1 MTKFIEIDST
11 FRNRSDED
19 NYGPGEFQILSQKN
33 ESRNQIF
40 DDTISDHVI
49 LADWRRANFSLVPT
63 DTPSTPATRIATHGI
78 QLEPVKSTL
87 PDSSFTY
94 TGTSDHLQLTSMLS
108 RSSAYNGILH
118 HEENYYWGANCT
130 VTTNGAVSSSR
141 VIGYHYTG
149 NNSCHVHLADPVI
162 IDDTSAV
169 EISDPTHA
177 YDSAQIDGKSNAWE
191 FVPGGPPLH
200 SYVGSTLYVFSQGVS
215 TPSPPNTFLITNHD
229 KINNLIELNNGINL
243 NIIGPT
249 DEFIIR
255 QKAYDSSFIHDQ
267 TLHNYFGTALFTG
280 ATTDFQNEF
289 AFKGDINMNNI
300 SKYDFIE
307 LHKPNEYGHILS
319 TYISETQFT
328 MTASGDPP
336 PSTTDGAYTGCTIR
350 FIMDKG
356 GNGNPADYV
365 SEDRIITAYTG
376 ATRTVTID
384 KALNNT
390 LVDYTGLAATIS
402 IMIFP
407 PVEISEISTVHNYN
421 FTAYTQTVGGQPLGQ
436 GVGTNYLNL
445 LNYTVNPT
453 LATYWD
459 ESTWWDGVK
468 NIYPYT
474 SSVNSGVIDQATLF
488 GASNMLAGSQ
498 GPLYNKVIIYEN
510 GGLYEYGWVKNHV
523 IIFQDSGRG
532 RRYQYNYLEIDTD
545 LAAKIGTI
553 TVTNPNLLIKS
564 ATMKT
569 PFLRNPYAAYGVD
582 TKINIF
588 NILRHV
594 DDNHQRLILPQTL
607 TEKKFRISL
616 VNLSL
621 PNKLLKCSKGGYIT
635 EYPYVYVKFRTT
647 ENSNKGSNGW
657 FYSQNPKFEQKDFR
671 VIIDNTVDDTTTSHV
686 SLRSSDMTYDDFYL
700 KVSDTIFF
708 GVFMPDGS
716 RFETIED
723 DLQSPY
729 RPNPT
734 LQISAMFSL
743 EDMTLPMKSRTGG
756 VNGQMM
762 PGQFAPGF

>member
-11 FRNRSDED
+11 FRNRNDTD
-19 NYGPGEFQILSQKN
+19 NHGPGEFEIRSQRN
-33 ESRNQIF
+33 ESSTGIF
-40 DDTISDHVI
+40 DDVVSDHVI
-49 LADWRRANFSLVPT
+49 LADWRRANFTLVPS
-63 DTPSTPATRIATHGI
+63 DTPTTFATRVATHGI
-78 QLEPVKSTL
+78 QLEPVNITL
-87 PDSSFTY
+87 PDSSLSY
-94 TGTSDHLQLTSMLS
+94 SGHSDHLHLTSMLS
-108 RSSAYNGILH
+108 RSSAYNGVLH
-118 HEENYYWGANCT
+118 HEENYYWGANCI

-141 VIGYHYTG
+141 ILGYHYTG
-149 NNSCHVHLADPVI
+149 DNECRVHLAEPVI
-162 IDDTSAV
+162 IDNTSSV
-169 EISDPTHA
+169 EITDPSHK
-177 YDSAQIDGKSNAWE
+177 YDSSQTDGKADAWE

-215 TPSPPNTFLITNHD
+215 TPSPPNTFLITAHD
-229 KINNLIELNNGINL
+229 KINNLIQLNNGINL
-243 NIIGPT
+243 NVIGPT

-255 QKAYDSSFIHDQ
+255 KKPYDSSFIHDQ

-280 ATTDFQNEF
+280 ATPDFLNEF
-289 AFKGDINMNNI
+289 AFKGDINMSNI
-300 SKYDFIE
+300 TKYDFIE

-336 PSTTDGAYTGCTIR
+336 PSTTDGAYVGCRIR

-365 SEDRIITAYTG
+365 SEDRTITAYTG
-376 ATRTVTID
+376 STRTVTID
-384 KALNNT
+384 TALNNT

-407 PVEISEISTVHNYN
+407 PVEISEISKIHNYA
-421 FTAYTQTVGGQPLGQ
+421 FTAYTQTVNAAPI
-436 GVGTNYLNL
+436 GVGMIGTNFINL
-445 LNYTVNPT
+445 LNYTVNPNT
-453 LATYWD
+453 VGYWD
-459 ESTWWDGVK
+459 ESNWILNGK

-474 SSVNSGVIDQATLF
+474 SAVDSGQIEQSVLF
-488 GASNMLAGSQ
+488 GASNMLANSQ
-498 GPLYNKVIIYEN
+498 GPLYNKVVIYDT
-510 GGLYEYGWVKNHV
+510 GGGVYEYGWVINHV
-523 IIFQDSGRG
+523 IRFQDTGTG

-545 LAAKIGTI
+545 LGTKIGAI
-553 TVTNPNLLIKS
+553 TTPDSNFLIKS
-564 ATMKT
+564 ATLKT
-569 PFLRNPYAAYGVD
+569 PFQRNPYAAYSVD

-594 DDNHQRLILPQTL
+594 EDNHQYLILPQTM
-607 TEKKFRISL
+607 TEKKFKISL

-657 FYSQNPKFEQKDFR
+657 FYSQNPKYEQKDFR

-686 SLRSSDMTYDDFYL
+686 TLRSSDMTYDDFYL

-716 RFETIED
+716 RFETIDD
-723 DLQSPY
+723 DLESPY

-734 LQISAMFSL
+734 LQISALFSL
-743 EDMTLPMKSRTGG
+743 EEMETATTRRIPGVMLP
-756 VNGQMM
+756 
-762 PGQFAPGF
+762 PGY